1 MQQKWEWEFYFKLLP
16 YISNDLIYYDD
27 DVVLQVHRL
36 RESNDTCISPSVM
49 L

>member
-16 YISNDLIYYDD
+16 YILNDLIYYDD

-36 RESNDTCISPSVM
+36 RESNDTCISLSVM